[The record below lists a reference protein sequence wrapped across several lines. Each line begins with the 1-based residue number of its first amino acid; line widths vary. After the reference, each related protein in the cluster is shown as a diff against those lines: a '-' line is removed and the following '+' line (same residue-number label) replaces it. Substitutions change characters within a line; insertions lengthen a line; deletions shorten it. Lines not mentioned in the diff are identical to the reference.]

1 MGGIAAQA
9 LGIGQAAMDCA
20 VKYAME
26 RQSFG
31 APIAKMQMIQ
41 QKVAD
46 MEVKLE
52 SARLLNYKAAA
63 LKDNGQNYTKAAAMA
78 KLAASEAAT
87 GGSPVDP
94 GAGRDGLRV
103 GHAGRATL
111 PR

>member
-1 MGGIAAQA
+1 
-9 LGIGQAAMDCA
+9 MDCA

-63 LKDNGQNYTKAAAMA
+63 LKDNGQ
-78 KLAASEAAT
+78 
-87 GGSPVDP
+87 V
-94 GAGRDGLRV
+94 RGLIIIESKTQE
-103 GHAGRATL
+103 GHF
-111 PR
+111 